1 MTLAYE
7 YTTKVEFSNSIGR
20 HNILLR
26 CLPAR
31 TPFQKSVSEDLS
43 LSGEFW
49 LNESLDGFGNRIISG
64 GTIEWHSALEYSCKG
79 TLECDVY
86 CVPDANPHPMYLMPS
101 RLTTIITP
109 LTPCPPTPERGR
121 GELKVD
127 GSLAFCSSPVRG
139 LGGLRLGGVK
149 DGFLQRCLDIMHAV
163 HEYVSYEPNTTH
175 ILTTAEETLRSRR
188 GVCQDFA
195 HLMVALCR
203 KAGMP
208 ARYVCGLM
216 QGEGATHAWVEVH
229 DGQCWYAFDPTN
241 DTAIA
246 SGYIKLAHGRDA
258 LDCPVSRGTY
268 IGLTSSTTTV
278 KCEVRILG
286 N

>member
-1 MTLAYE
+1 MTLSYE
-7 YTTKVEFSNSIGR
+7 YSTRVEFSNSIGR

-31 TPFQKSVSEDLS
+31 TPFQKSVVEDLS

-49 LNESLDGFGNRIISG
+49 LNEGLDGFGNRIISG
-64 GTIEWHSALEYSCKG
+64 GTIEWHSVLEYSCKG
-79 TLECDVY
+79 TLECDTY
-86 CVPDANPHPMYLMPS
+86 CMPDANPHPMYRMPS
-101 RLTTIITP
+101 RLTMIGEGAP
-109 LTPCPPTPERGR
+109 LA
-121 GELKVD
+121 LMH
-127 GSLAFCSSPVRG
+127 
-139 LGGLRLGGVK
+139 GGVPK
-149 DGFLQRCLDIMHAV
+149 ADGFLQSCLDIMHAV
-163 HEYVSYEPNTTH
+163 HEYVSYEPNTTL

-203 KAGMP
+203 KEGLP

-216 QGEGATHAWVEVH
+216 HGEGATHAWVEVH
-229 DGQCWYAFDPTN
+229 DGLCWYAFDPTN

-246 SGYIKLAHGRDA
+246 TGYIKLAHGRDA

-268 IGLTSSTTTV
+268 IGITSSTTTV
-278 KCEVRILG
+278 KCEVRKVP
-286 N
+286 NAQTTNPPND

>member
-1 MTLAYE
+1 MTLSYE
-7 YTTKVEFSNSIGR
+7 YSTRVEFSNSIGR

-49 LNESLDGFGNRIISG
+49 LNEGLDGFGNRIISG
-64 GTIEWHSALEYSCKG
+64 GTIEWHSVLEYSCKG
-79 TLECDVY
+79 TLECDTY
-86 CVPDANPHPMYLMPS
+86 CIPDANPHPMYRMPS
-101 RLTTIITP
+101 RLTMIGDPP
-109 LTPCPPTPERGR
+109 LTPSPPTPERGR
-121 GELKVD
+121 EELEGD
-127 GSLAFCSSPVRG
+127 
-139 LGGLRLGGVK
+139 
-149 DGFLQRCLDIMHAV
+149 DFLERCLDIMHAV

-203 KAGMP
+203 KEGLA

-229 DGQCWYAFDPTN
+229 DGLCWYAFDPTN

-246 SGYIKLAHGRDA
+246 AGYIKLAHGRDA

-268 IGLTSSTTTV
+268 IGITSSTTTV
-278 KCEVRILG
+278 KCEVRKVP
-286 N
+286 NAQTTNPQND

>member
-7 YTTKVEFSNSIGR
+7 YTTRVEFSNSIGR

-31 TPFQKSVSEDLS
+31 TPFQKSVREDLS

-101 RLTTIITP
+101 RLIPP
-109 LTPCPPTPERGR
+109 LTPSPPAPERGR
-121 GELKVD
+121 GELKEDVL
-127 GSLAFCSSPVRG
+127 GAFNPSPVG
-139 LGGLRLGGVK
+139 RLGGVK
-149 DGFLQRCLDIMHAV
+149 DSFLQRCLNIMHAV

-203 KAGMP
+203 EEGLP

-246 SGYIKLAHGRDA
+246 TGYIKLAHGRDA

-268 IGLTSSTTTV
+268 IGITSSTTTV
-278 KCEVRILG
+278 RCEVREFDNSITQ
-286 N
+286 

>member
-7 YTTKVEFSNSIGR
+7 YTTRVEFSNSIGR

-31 TPFQKSVSEDLS
+31 TPFQKSVREDLS
-43 LSGEFW
+43 LSEDFW
-49 LNESLDGFGNRIISG
+49 LNEKQDGFGNRIISG
-64 GTIEWHSALEYSCKG
+64 GTTEWHSALEYLSTG
-79 TLECDVY
+79 VLECDTY
-86 CVPDANPHPMYLMPS
+86 CIPDANPHPMYRMPS
-101 RLTTIITP
+101 RLIPP
-109 LTPCPPTPERGR
+109 LTPPQG
-121 GELKVD
+121 GELKEDVLGKFD
-127 GSLAFCSSPVRG
+127 FSPVWRSG
-139 LGGLRLGGVK
+139 EGEVC
-149 DGFLQRCLDIMHAV
+149 FLQRCLDIMHAV

-203 KAGMP
+203 EEGLA

-246 SGYIKLAHGRDA
+246 NGYIKLAHGRDA

-268 IGLTSSTTTV
+268 IGITSSTTTV
-278 KCEVRILG
+278 KCEVREFDNSITQ
-286 N
+286 

>member
-1 MTLAYE
+1 MATLQEYQFSNHGVTLSYE
-7 YTTKVEFSNSIGR
+7 YTTRVEFCNSIGR

-26 CLPAR
+26 CLPANV
-31 TPFQKSVSEDLS
+31 PFQKSVCEDLS

-64 GTIEWHSALEYSCKG
+64 GTVEWHSALEYSSKG

-86 CVPDANPHPMYLMPS
+86 CIPDANSHPMFLMPS
-101 RLTTIITP
+101 RLTDTP
-109 LTPCPPTPERGR
+109 S
-121 GELKVD
+121 ELIHPLFRRVSI
-127 GSLAFCSSPVRG
+127 GS
-139 LGGLRLGGVK
+139 
-149 DGFLQRCLDIMHAV
+149 DFLQNCLSIMHEV
-163 HEYVSYEPNTTH
+163 HDYVAYEPNTTH

-203 KAGMP
+203 RSGLP

-216 QGEGATHAWVEVH
+216 QGEGATHAWVEVN

-246 SGYIKLAHGRDA
+246 TGYIKLAHGRDA

-268 IGLTSSTTTV
+268 IGTTSSTTSV
-278 KCEVRILG
+278 KCEVKTL
-286 N
+286 

>member
-7 YTTKVEFSNSIGR
+7 YTTRVEFCNSIGR

-31 TPFQKSVSEDLS
+31 TPFQKSVREDLS

-49 LNESLDGFGNRIISG
+49 LNEKQDGFGNRIISG
-64 GTIEWHSALEYSCKG
+64 GTTEWHSALEYSSTG
-79 TLECDVY
+79 VLECDTY
-86 CVPDANPHPMYLMPS
+86 CIPDANPHPMYLMPS
-101 RLTTIITP
+101 RLTATGSHH
-109 LTPCPPTPERGR
+109 LTSSPPTPEQGR
-121 GELKVD
+121 EELQV
-127 GSLAFCSSPVRG
+127 
-139 LGGLRLGGVK
+139 
-149 DGFLQRCLDIMHAV
+149 DGFLQNCLNIMHAV

-175 ILTTAEETLRSRR
+175 ILTTAEDTLRSRR

-195 HLMVALCR
+195 HLMTALCR

-268 IGLTSSTTTV
+268 IGITASTTTV
-278 KCEVRILG
+278 KCEVRKLG

>member
-1 MTLAYE
+1 MILSYE
-7 YTTKVEFSNSIGR
+7 YTTRVEFSNSIGR

-26 CLPAR
+26 CLPANV
-31 TPFQKSVSEDLS
+31 PFQKSVCEDLS
-43 LSGEFW
+43 LSREFW
-49 LNESLDGFGNRIISG
+49 LNERLDGFGNRIISG
-64 GTIEWHSALEYSCKG
+64 GTIEWHSVLEYSSTGVVDCS
-79 TLECDVY
+79 TY
-86 CVPDANPHPMYLMPS
+86 CIPDANPHPMYLMPS
-101 RLTTIITP
+101 RLTTLTTP
-109 LTPCPPTPERGR
+109 FLVETE
-121 GELKVD
+121 D
-127 GSLAFCSSPVRG
+127 
-139 LGGLRLGGVK
+139 
-149 DGFLQRCLDIMHAV
+149 DGFLSSCLGIMHAV

-175 ILTTAEETLRSRR
+175 ILTTAEETLHSRR

-216 QGEGATHAWVEVH
+216 QGEGATHAWVEVN

-258 LDCPVSRGTY
+258 MDCPVSRGMY
-268 IGLTSSTTTV
+268 LGVTSSTTEV
-278 KCEVRILG
+278 KCEVKAQ
-286 N
+286 

>member
-1 MTLAYE
+1 MTLSYE
-7 YTTKVEFSNSIGR
+7 YSTRVEFSNSIGR

-31 TPFQKSVSEDLS
+31 TPFQKSVVEDLS

-49 LNESLDGFGNRIISG
+49 LNEGLDGFGNRIISG
-64 GTIEWHSALEYSCKG
+64 GTIELHSVLEYSCKG
-79 TLECDVY
+79 TLECDTY
-86 CVPDANPHPMYLMPS
+86 CMPDANPHPMYRMPS
-101 RLTTIITP
+101 RLTMIGAPP
-109 LTPCPPTPERGR
+109 LTPSPPIPERGR
-121 GELKVD
+121 GELQADACEESVFSFLEKV
-127 GSLAFCSSPVRG
+127 GELKAE
-139 LGGLRLGGVK
+139 
-149 DGFLQRCLDIMHAV
+149 GFLEKCLGIMHAV

-203 KAGMP
+203 KEGLA

-246 SGYIKLAHGRDA
+246 TGYIKLAHGRDA

-268 IGLTSSTTTV
+268 IGITSSTTMV
-278 KCEVRILG
+278 KCEVRKLG

>member
-7 YTTKVEFSNSIGR
+7 YTTRVEFTPGIWR

-26 CLPAR
+26 CQPAQ
-31 TPFQKSVSEDLS
+31 TAFQRS
-43 LSGEFW
+43 LSERFSISEGFW
-49 LNESLDGFGNRIISG
+49 YKENKDGFGNRIISG
-64 GTIEWHSALEYSCKG
+64 GTVDWHSGLEYSCSG
-79 TLECDVY
+79 TVECDTY
-86 CVPDANPHPMYLMPS
+86 CIPDANPHPMYFMPS
-101 RLTTIITP
+101 RLTIPTLIP
-109 LTPCPPTPERGR
+109 LKLGR
-121 GELKVD
+121 DNAEMGAD
-127 GSLAFCSSPVRG
+127 
-139 LGGLRLGGVK
+139 
-149 DGFLQRCLDIMHAV
+149 DFLDVCLDIMHQV
-163 HEYVSYEPNTTH
+163 HNHISYEPNTTH
-175 ILTTAEETLRSRR
+175 ILTTAEEVYCSRK

-203 KAGMP
+203 KAGLA

-216 QGEGATHAWVEVH
+216 SGEGATHAWVEVH

-246 SGYIKLAHGRDA
+246 SGYIKIAHGRDA

-268 IGLTSSTTTV
+268 LGITLSVTNV
-278 KCEVRILG
+278 KCEVTTK